1 MRFWLLSGVFALA
14 VSAYAAPKKQVEKR
28 DAKELGRIAIVPF
41 LDLSGERQEEKD
53 EYRKTALSE
62 VEERCLRYEIAFVP
76 ADELERAMA
85 ALKMSPKDEED
96 RTKSRL
102 GELAKQVKA
111 RYVVTGTIHD
121 AKSEIKQRGS
131 LGDARK
137 TGQAKVQF
145 RVLDV
150 EAGLWDENKELTAT
164 STARAGAFSSN
175 LFTRA
180 NKLRVKAVRD
190 ATKKAM
196 AAFLEPYPKLHEDLP
211 DKEK

>member
-1 MRFWLLSGVFALA
+1 MRVLLALGVLALA
-14 VSAYAAPKKQVEKR
+14 VSVGAAPKKKVEKR

-41 LDLSGERQEEKD
+41 LDISGERQEEKD

-62 VEERCLRYEIAFVP
+62 VEERFQKHEIAYVP
-76 ADELERAMA
+76 AEELERALV

-96 RTKSRL
+96 RTKTRL
-102 GELAKQVKA
+102 VELAKQVQA

-121 AKSEIKQRGS
+121 ATSGIKQRGAF
-131 LGDARK
+131 GDAHK
-137 TGQAKVQF
+137 AGQAKVQF

-150 EAGLWDENKELTAT
+150 KAGAWDESRELTAT
-164 STARAGAFSSN
+164 STSRAKAFSSG
-175 LFTRA
+175 LFSRS

-196 AAFLEPYPKLHEDLP
+196 AAFLEPYPKLHDDLP
-211 DKEK
+211 DNDK